1 MNKIIHKECPLC
13 SSPSIKKLF
22 ACKDHFA
29 SGESFDIFECSEC
42 GFTFTQGVPDESEI
56 GRYYESP
63 DYVSHSNT
71 SKGVLNKLFHIV
83 RNIMLRRKV
92 SLVKKLTLLRHGKL
106 LDYGAGTGYFANS
119 MQKAGWSVTAI
130 EKSKAAREQGKELFG
145 IDMQPEEALA
155 AQPDK
160 KYNVVTLW
168 HVMEHIQQL
177 DDFWEQLH
185 RILDD
190 SGIAIVAVPNRA
202 SYDAEF
208 YREHWAAYDTPRHLW
223 HFTGSTLAKWAS
235 KHKFILERRY
245 PMPFDGFYISM
256 LSERY
261 KGRKLATLRGVWNGF
276 LGWIA
281 SFDKCGASSS
291 IIYIF
296 RKRR

>member
-1 MNKIIHKECPLC
+1 
-13 SSPSIKKLF
+13 
-22 ACKDHFA
+22 
-29 SGESFDIFECSEC
+29 
-42 GFTFTQGVPDESEI
+42 
-56 GRYYESP
+56 
-63 DYVSHSNT
+63 
-71 SKGVLNKLFHIV
+71 
-83 RNIMLRRKV
+83 
-92 SLVKKLTLLRHGKL
+92 
-106 LDYGAGTGYFANS
+106 

-145 IDMQPEEALA
+145 IDMLPEEALP

-223 HFTGSTLAKWAS
+223 HFTGSTLARLAR

>member
-106 LDYGAGTGYFANS
+106 LDYGAGTGYFASS
-119 MQKAGWSVTAI
+119 MQKAGWNVTAI
-130 EKSKAAREQGKELFG
+130 EKSKAAREQGKDLFG